1 MVEARVF
8 TENITM
14 DNEIAIEFLDHVAI
28 RVRDL
33 NISVKWYQKVLG
45 LKKYQVLEWGDFPI
59 FLLAGKSGI
68 ALFPAN
74 LSDPALD
81 INSRNI
87 KIDHFA
93 FNVTNENFE
102 KAKKRYAEL
111 NLDFTIQ
118 DHHYFDSIYTK
129 DPDGHT
135 VELTTLKVDEQK
147 FYK

>member
-1 MVEARVF
+1 MKK
-8 TENITM
+8 I
-14 DNEIAIEFLDHVAI
+14 DNEIAVEFLDHVAI

-33 NISVKWYQKVLG
+33 NISADWYQKVLG
-45 LKKYQVLEWGDFPI
+45 LKKYQLTEWGEYPI
-59 FLLAGKSGI
+59 FLLSGKSGI

-74 LSDPALD
+74 TNNTKLD
-81 INSRNI
+81 SNSKNV

-93 FNVTNENFE
+93 FNVTKENFE
-102 KAKKRYAEL
+102 KAKKRYTEL
-111 NLDFTIQ
+111 NLDFDIQ

-135 VELTTLKVDEQK
+135 VELTTIKVKEQD